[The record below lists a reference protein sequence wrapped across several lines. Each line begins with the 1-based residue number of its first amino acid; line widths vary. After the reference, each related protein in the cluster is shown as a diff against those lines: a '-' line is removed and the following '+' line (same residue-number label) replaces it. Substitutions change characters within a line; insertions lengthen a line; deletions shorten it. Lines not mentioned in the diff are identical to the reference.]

1 MACVLL
7 ILEDDDVKTEKQET
21 NDLYNKIKR
30 KTMADAESN
39 PNVAAVENIGSDR
52 LKSFLKK
59 QD

>member
-1 MACVLL
+1 MRYTIRL
-7 ILEDDDVKTEKQET
+7 
-21 NDLYNKIKR
+21 KR
-30 KTMADAESN
+30 KTVADADAN